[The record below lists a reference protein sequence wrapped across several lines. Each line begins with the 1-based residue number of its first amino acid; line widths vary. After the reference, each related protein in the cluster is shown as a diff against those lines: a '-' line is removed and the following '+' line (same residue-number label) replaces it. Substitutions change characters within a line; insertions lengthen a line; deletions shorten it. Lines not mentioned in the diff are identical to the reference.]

1 MNEHTFDAVVIGAG
15 FGGIYQLH
23 LLKNEQG
30 MNVRLLEK
38 GAGIGGTWYWNKYP
52 GALSD
57 TEARAYRYFFDDELL
72 EGDAWTHRYLTQSQ
86 VLGYLERVVNTFKLR
101 DDISLNQEVTRATWN
116 EENKN
121 WEVETTAGERFTAKY
136 LVTAL
141 GLLSNVNVPNFPGV
155 KDFKGRVVH
164 TGEWPEDLDITGKR
178 VGVIGTGSTGTQF
191 AVTAQHMASE
201 LTVFQ
206 RRPQYNV
213 PSGQGPVTETD
224 IDRFKAEAGDLR
236 NLIWDSDLGY
246 GFRESA
252 VPFHSLTV
260 QEQEEVLERAWN
272 HGNAFRYMFET
283 FSDIAEDEEANEAA
297 AAFVRKKI
305 KEIVKDPEI
314 ARKLTPTE
322 PYARR
327 PLCNMG
333 YYEMFNEEHVH
344 LVSILEN
351 PIQEFVPEGIR
362 LADGTVHELDVV
374 VLATGFDAV
383 DGNYMKMDL
392 RGRNG
397 VTIQEAW
404 VDGPK
409 SVFGIVTHDF
419 PNMFMILGPQS
430 PFCNLPPAIET
441 QVRFIASVIKHAEV
455 LGGAAV
461 DVPADVQEQWIE
473 TCQEISD
480 HYLFSKT
487 NSWIYGANIEG
498 KLHRVVFYMD
508 GLKNYTAILS
518 GEVERGFPSL
528 SFTMMAA
535 LDHATA
541 GVN

>member
-1 MNEHTFDAVVIGAG
+1 MHEDHFDSVVIGAG

-23 LLKNEQG
+23 LLKNEQW
-30 MNVRLLEK
+30 MNVRLFEK
-38 GAGIGGTWYWNKYP
+38 GGGIGGTWYWNKYP

-72 EGDAWTHRYLTQSQ
+72 QNDAWTHRYLTQSQ
-86 VLGYLERVVNTFKLR
+86 VLNYLERVVDHCGLR
-101 DDISLNQEVTRATWN
+101 EDISLNSEIVSVVWDDTANVWR
-116 EENKN
+116 
-121 WEVETTAGERFTAKY
+121 VETNSGERVTATY

-141 GLLSNVNVPNFPGV
+141 GLLSNVNVPSFAGV
-155 KDFKGRVVH
+155 ETFNGRVVH
-164 TGEWPEDLDITGKR
+164 TGEWPEDFDITGKR

-213 PSGQGPVTETD
+213 PSGQRPITD
-224 IDRFKAEAGDLR
+224 AEIDGFKQEYKDLKQ
-236 NLIWDSDLGY
+236 LIWQSDLGY
-246 GFRESA
+246 GFAEST
-252 VPFHSLTV
+252 VPSTSLSPR
-260 QEQEEVLERAWN
+260 EQEDILDRAWN
-272 HGNAFRYMFET
+272 NGNAFRYMFET
-283 FSDIAEDEEANEAA
+283 FNDIAESPEANEIA

-305 KEIVKDPEI
+305 SEIVKDPET

-333 YYEMFNEEHVH
+333 YYEMFNQDHVH

-351 PIQEFVPEGIR
+351 PIEKFVPNGIM
-362 LADGTVHELDVV
+362 LTDGSVHELDVV

-397 VTIQEAW
+397 ITIQEAW
-404 VDGPK
+404 RDGPE
-409 SVFGIVTHDF
+409 STFGVVTHDF

-441 QVRFIASVIKHAEV
+441 QARFISTVIGRANV
-455 LGGAAV
+455 MGDAQV
-461 DVPADVQEQWIE
+461 DVSAETQSRWVE
-473 TCQEISD
+473 TCKEISD
-480 HYLFSKT
+480 HYLFAKT
-487 NSWIYGANIEG
+487 DSWIYGANIEG
-498 KLHRVVFYMD
+498 KLHRVVFYMN
-508 GLKNYTAILS
+508 GLANYSKILDEEI
-518 GEVERGFPSL
+518 GGNFPSL
-528 SFTMMAA
+528 TFSGAKDRQVVGLGA
-535 LDHATA
+535 K
-541 GVN
+541 